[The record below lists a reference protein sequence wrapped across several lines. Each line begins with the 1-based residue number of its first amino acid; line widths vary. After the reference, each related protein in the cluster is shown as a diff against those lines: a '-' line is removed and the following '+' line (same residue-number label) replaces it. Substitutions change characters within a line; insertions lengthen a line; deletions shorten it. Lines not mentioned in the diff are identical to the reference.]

1 MPFRVKQKYKQA
13 VCVPVFRE
21 SQVELESGQIINK
34 NEDMCQVKL
43 PKAELFDL
51 NNVLKAGIEPDE
63 VSSTILGSKQID
75 ADKVIR
81 KYTKRKENKK
91 NKGENVNEK

>member
-1 MPFRVKQKYKQA
+1 MPFREKQKYKQSS
-13 VCVPVFRE
+13 CVPVMRE
-21 SQVELESGQIINK
+21 KQVELESGQIIDK

-43 PKAELFDL
+43 PEAELFDL
-51 NNVLKAGIEPDE
+51 NNVLKAGIEPEE

-81 KYTKRKENKK
+81 KYTKRKENKE
-91 NKGENVNEK
+91 NKGENE

>member
-1 MPFRVKQKYKQA
+1 MPFRIRQKYKPG
-13 VCVPVFRE
+13 VCIPVMRE
-21 SQVELESGQIINK
+21 TQVELESGHIINK

-43 PKAELFDL
+43 PDAELFDL
-51 NNVLKAGIEPDE
+51 NNVLKAGIEPEE

-81 KYTKRKENKK
+81 KYTKK
-91 NKGENVNEK
+91 NKNEGENINEK

>member
-1 MPFRVKQKYKQA
+1 MPFRIRQKYKQA
-13 VCVPVFRE
+13 VCVPVMRE
-21 SQVELESGQIINK
+21 TQVELESGQIINK

-43 PKAELFDL
+43 PEAELFDL
-51 NNVLKAGIEPDE
+51 NNVLKAGIEPEE

-81 KYTKRKENKK
+81 KYTKKSK
-91 NKGENVNEK
+91 NEGENVNEK